1 MEIQSHTGLRG
12 IAALVVF
19 VVHLFIAE
27 ISKTHWFLSFYAVD
41 LFFIL
46 SGFILYW
53 VYVKNKNKIVWYEF
67 GISRIARILPLYYL
81 TTFLCIPIVWNQLP
95 LDNTQKL
102 FEDVFANLL
111 LLSAI
116 TKKFTFNGP
125 AWSISVE
132 WFCYFILFP
141 TLVLC
146 KKWILRG
153 KIGLI
158 LAIFGTLILSRLF
171 VISYRGG
178 FLESI
183 GILIKNMPLERGVIG
198 FSMGFLLCFIF
209 CNTKTNAVPNWVF
222 DFLLAGI
229 FSLILL
235 SAIRIIPP
243 HFILY
248 SLSGLVFVTACEK
261 GVLVKWLKNHFVQW
275 LGTRSYSIYLWH
287 WLVIEYSKALRP
299 IIGVWIYSIFI
310 FTFVGILS
318 EISYR
323 LFEMPVRRKIRDYK
337 FGLHAA

>member
-1 MEIQSHTGLRG
+1 MDIQSHTGLRG

-19 VVHLFIAE
+19 VVHLFIAD

-46 SGFILYW
+46 SGFILYL
-53 VYVKNKNKIVWYEF
+53 VYVKDKKNIVWFEF
-67 GISRIARILPLYYL
+67 GIARVARILPLYYL
-81 TTFLCIPIVWNQLP
+81 TTLLCIPIVWNQLP
-95 LDNTQKL
+95 LDNTPKL
-102 FEDVFANLL
+102 LENVFANLL
-111 LLSAI
+111 LVSAI
-116 TKKFTFNGP
+116 IKKFTFNGP

-141 TLVLC
+141 TLVLF

-158 LAIFGTLILSRLF
+158 LAILGTLILTRLF
-171 VISYRGG
+171 IVSYRGG
-178 FLESI
+178 LFQQL
-183 GILIKNMPLERGVIG
+183 GISWENSFLERGLVG

-209 CNTKTNAVPNWVF
+209 CNTKTKAVPDWVF
-222 DFLLAGI
+222 DLLLGAI
-229 FSLILL
+229 FSVILL
-235 SAIRIIPP
+235 SAFRLIPP

-261 GVLVKWLKNHFVQW
+261 GVIVKSLDNNFVQW

-299 IIGVWIYSIFI
+299 IIGVWIYTVFI
-310 FTFVGILS
+310 FALVGILS

-323 LFEMPVRRKIRDYK
+323 LF
-337 FGLHAA
+337 